1 MRISLRGTNVHS
13 AVFQKTGVMELDEAD
28 GELPRAPML
37 WDPMRQQF
45 AEFLQRE
52 DGQLAPDA
60 VTPFVRFCFE
70 LDTVLA
76 GEPQVPAGILQTAAG
91 MQFVTQ
97 GCDKVLKK
105 IVDGL
110 APSVAGL
117 GPCGKRIAKQQHAYK
132 CLDCGSL

>member
-1 MRISLRGTNVHS
+1 
-13 AVFQKTGVMELDEAD
+13 MELDEPD
-28 GELPRAPML
+28 GELSRAPML
-37 WDPMRQQF
+37 CDPMQQRF

-52 DGQLAPDA
+52 DGQLAPD
-60 VTPFVRFCFE
+60 VVIPFVRFCFE

-76 GEPQVPAGILQTAAG
+76 GEPQPAGTLQTAAG